1 MAPSEDAPAR
11 RLVDLLEEIAS
22 AATADASGPTV
33 SALARALDRDKSSVS
48 RQLKLLTELGLVEK
62 GDDGSH
68 VLGWRLFTLAARAG
82 DQRLLQLAPTVMR
95 ELVRATNERVHLTV
109 RDQDEVLTILTEGP
123 SRAVSAVGWVGRTV
137 PILSTSS
144 GRALMLDDDELE
156 VRALVA
162 RRLGDTDA
170 AGDTPT
176 VRRALDRIEQARAT
190 GYTVSIGEFEDGLSA
205 VAAPVRD
212 VHGRIIAA
220 INVSAP
226 AYRFDARLPEVAP
239 LVQRAAQQLSGAI
252 ASPAARAT
260 ARAGTADDV

>member
-1 MAPSEDAPAR
+1 MAPSDDAPAR
-11 RLVDLLEEIAS
+11 RLVDLLEEIA
-22 AATADASGPTV
+22 TASTTDASGPTV
-33 SALARALDRDKSSVS
+33 SALARVLGRDKSSVS
-48 RQLKLLTELGLVEK
+48 RQLKLLTELGLIEK

-68 VLGWRLFTLAARAG
+68 ILGWRLFALAARAG
-82 DQRLLQLAPTVMR
+82 DQRLLMLAPAVMR

-109 RDQDEVLTILTEGP
+109 RHQDEVLTILTEGP

-162 RRLGDTDA
+162 RRLGDADA

-176 VRRALDRIEQARAT
+176 VQRALERIVLARTT
-190 GYTVSIGEFEDGLSA
+190 GYTVSTGEFEDGLSA

-226 AYRFDARLPEVAP
+226 AYRFDTRLQEVAP
-239 LVQRAAQQLSGAI
+239 LVRRAADELSA
-252 ASPAARAT
+252 ALSSPAGVAT
-260 ARAGTADDV
+260 PRERTGDDV